1 MRPRRRGGSTPTM
14 HVWKDTIHPHICLK
28 CRAVLSRAVL
38 VKGGRPVTFDG
49 EVMGCPVIESTTGT
63 RREIALV
70 DLSIYPTHAQTCRGA
85 VEPERT
91 K

>member
-1 MRPRRRGGSTPTM
+1 M
-14 HVWKDTIHPHICLK
+14 HVWKDSVMPDTCPR
-28 CRAVLSRAVL
+28 CRVGITRAVL
-38 VKGGRPVTFDG
+38 VKGGRPVAFDG
-49 EVMGCPVIESTTGT
+49 EVMGCEVVESATGT

-85 VEPERT
+85 VDPERT